1 MDSLNFYFLLL
12 VAIFCGWLMGRFASP
27 SRKSIKKKPSDL
39 FEDYFVGLNYLLND
53 EPDEA
58 IDTFIDALE
67 INSETIET
75 HLALG
80 ALLRR
85 RGKVDKAIKVHQAL
99 LARPGL
105 EQSFSEAT
113 RLQLALDHISAGLL
127 DRAERLL
134 NEILSEADSK
144 SKNEA
149 LLQLITIYQTEKEWE
164 KAIVSSEL
172 LLADPA
178 FRKDLELRSEAA
190 HFCCEF
196 AEQLLDQE
204 EDSKA
209 KTQLKRAFTFDKGN
223 IRALSLL
230 AKIEQRQGNFKT
242 AIKQLLRIHSSS
254 PEFVG
259 LLLEPLSE
267 CYQQL
272 GTMQDFEKLL
282 RSILSEGS
290 NNNVMLALAE
300 LIKKDSGNEAAASF
314 LNTYLAEQ
322 PSLEGLL
329 ELLGL
334 QIADVDDEF
343 ARSLSSVQTLITKM
357 QRNSSEY
364 QCNHCGYESKNHYW
378 MCPSCKKWDKIKPIH
393 DSVAS

>member
-12 VAIFCGWLMGRFASP
+12 VAIFCGWLLGRFANP
-27 SRKSIKKKPSDL
+27 GRQAIKKASGDL

-105 EQSFSEAT
+105 EQGFSEAT
-113 RLQLALDHISAGLL
+113 KMQLALDHISAGLL

-134 NEILSEADSK
+134 NEILNEAKGK

-178 FRKDLELRSEAA
+178 LKKDLELRSEAA

-196 AEQLLDQE
+196 AEQLLEQE
-204 EDSKA
+204 EDSRA
-209 KTQLKRAFTFDKGN
+209 KTQLKRALSFDKGN
-223 IRALSLL
+223 IRALFLL
-230 AKIEQRQGNFKT
+230 AKIEQRQGKFKT
-242 AIKQLLRIHSSS
+242 AIKQLLRIRSSS
-254 PEFVG
+254 PEFMG
-259 LLLEPLSE
+259 LLLDPLSE

-272 GTMQDFEKLL
+272 GTPQDFEKLL
-282 RSILSEGS
+282 RSILAEDS
-290 NNNVMLALAE
+290 NIKVVLALAE
-300 LIKKDSGNEAAASF
+300 LIKKDAGNEAAANF
-314 LNTYLAEQ
+314 LNGYLAEH

-329 ELLGL
+329 ELFGL
-334 QIADVDDEF
+334 QIGGVDDEF
-343 ARSLSSVQTLITKM
+343 AKSLSSVQSLISKM
-357 QRNSSEY
+357 QHNSSEY

-393 DSVAS
+393 ASVAS